1 MTTMAYVL
9 LGLLVMLTVCLVLG
23 AAKLE
28 RRATEW
34 QWLHPP
40 NDDGISIL
48 EVEDDADSGKSS

>member
-1 MTTMAYVL
+1 MTTAYVL
-9 LGLLVMLTVCLVLG
+9 LGLLGVLTVCLVLG

-40 NDDGISIL
+40 NEDEDGVFL
-48 EVEDDADSGKSS
+48 MEDDPDGENTR